1 MTTTAAERNEEQK
14 LVGWTLRIGA
24 WGSFLLIVVGL
35 VLGQL
40 HVGAGEWVL
49 RAGFLLLMFTPALR
63 ILVAGL
69 VFLHEKDYRYA
80 MVSFT
85 VLTIVV
91 ATSTLAMLKILPQ
104 LER

>member
-1 MTTTAAERNEEQK
+1 MTTAAERNEEQK

-24 WGSFLLIVVGL
+24 WGSFALIVAGL
-35 VLGQL
+35 VLGL
-40 HVGAGEWVL
+40 MHVDAADFVL
-49 RAGFLLLMFTPALR
+49 RSGFLLLMFTPALR
-63 ILVAGL
+63 IPVAGL

-91 ATSTLAMLKILPQ
+91 VTSTLAMLKILPQ